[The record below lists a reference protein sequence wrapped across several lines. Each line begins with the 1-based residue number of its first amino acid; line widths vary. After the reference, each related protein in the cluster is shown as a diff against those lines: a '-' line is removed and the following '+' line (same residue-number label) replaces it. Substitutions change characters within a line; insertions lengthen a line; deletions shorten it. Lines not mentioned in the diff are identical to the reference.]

1 MILLGKLAFTRT
13 LFGAV
18 FDRMRRESQESVKL
32 SRPSSRANQ
41 FSSSFATLDMLYAAS
56 AFISA

>member
-32 SRPSSRANQ
+32 SRPSRANQ